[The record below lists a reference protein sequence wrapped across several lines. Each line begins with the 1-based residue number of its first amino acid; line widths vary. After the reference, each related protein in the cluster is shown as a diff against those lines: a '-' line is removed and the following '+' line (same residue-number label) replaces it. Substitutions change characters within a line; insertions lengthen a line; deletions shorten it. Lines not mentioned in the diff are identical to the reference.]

1 MIWASLEAFHISIKN
16 NQDMSLHEGWL
27 RQIENVRTV
36 LVLTSKGFIHFS
48 VDEPLTIAHLDF
60 GFGSQVNRNRDLS
73 ANLDRSEPGSRATS
87 EGSKYIIIE
96 ETDGNRMFLTA
107 KCQTPNH
114 HVTMALGQK
123 LWEPAQL
130 KTIKNSEFSCPINL
144 ITILCFLSAFCHL
157 KMREWLGSADPDPVP
172 TPPGPTW
179 QVLPGI
185 PSVNYLTHINIHKYM
200 HMLYNYTCMWLCI
213 YIYMY
218 INILCIYI
226 YKVYNCVWL
235 CDMCVIKK
243 SLN

>member
-16 NQDMSLHEGWL
+16 NQDMSLHESWL

-73 ANLDRSEPGSRATS
+73 ANLDGSEPGSRATS

-123 LWEPAQL
+123 FWEPAQL
-130 KTIKNSEFSCPINL
+130 KTQSFHMFSCPINV
-144 ITILCFLSAFCHL
+144 TILFFCLLFVTSKRGMTQWIGLRENLQETMVFTIKYGVFL
-157 KMREWLGSADPDPVP
+157 
-172 TPPGPTW
+172 
-179 QVLPGI
+179 
-185 PSVNYLTHINIHKYM
+185 
-200 HMLYNYTCMWLCI
+200 
-213 YIYMY
+213 
-218 INILCIYI
+218 
-226 YKVYNCVWL
+226 
-235 CDMCVIKK
+235 
-243 SLN
+243 